1 MVDPDTGGGSPYLAA
16 KIDQAR
22 DVLIDALRRRVG
34 PTAIETAAPRRLP
47 TR

>member
-1 MVDPDTGGGSPYLAA
+1 MVDPDTGSGSPYLAA

-34 PTAIETAAPRRLP
+34 PTAIEMSAPKHLP